1 MSIFCSE
8 WKSEKIGDILKER
21 KEIGFSN
28 LPLLSVTAE
37 KGVVKRNEIDI
48 KDNSSADKSNY
59 KRICPFDIGYNTMRM
74 WQGRSGVSEYE
85 GIVSPAYTVLKPTSK
100 VDSNFIGYLFKLPA
114 MINIFRRYSQGLV
127 NDTLSLK
134 YNQLKNIT
142 IKIPSFREQK
152 KIARILNVWDEAIA
166 LKKDLI
172 ELKKEQKKGLMNY
185 LLTGKS
191 RFPGFIDKW
200 EETEIGKLAEV
211 VSGVTPPTSNKK
223 YWGGKIPWCTPT
235 DITKSSKYIKKTEK
249 TITKEALKEN
259 RIKLLPEN
267 SILMCSRATIG
278 PRSINKVPM
287 TTNQGFKS
295 FICFEE
301 KIDNEFLYYLIGI
314 LEKKFVSLS
323 NGSTFLELSK
333 KDLLK
338 TQVKIPKLKE
348 QKVIAKVLAKVD
360 KEIELLEKEL
370 EYLKEQKK
378 GLMQLLLTGKVRVKC

>member
-172 ELKKEQKKGLMNY
+172 ELKKEQKKGLMQK
-185 LLTGKS
+185 LLTGS
-191 RFPGFIDKW
+191 IRVPGIW
-200 EETEIGKLAEV
+200 ENWKEERLSELAEIV
-211 VSGVTPPTSNKK
+211 MGHSPKSTYYNTNGEGVFLIQGMADCKGRKTKPKIWTKQTTKMCKVNDIIMTVRAPV
-223 YWGGKIPWCTPT
+223 GKISMAIHEACIGRGVCAIRPK
-235 DITKSSKYIKKTEK
+235 KSY
-249 TITKEALKEN
+249 
-259 RIKLLPEN
+259 
-267 SILMCSRATIG
+267 
-278 PRSINKVPM
+278 
-287 TTNQGFKS
+287 
-295 FICFEE
+295 
-301 KIDNEFLYYLIGI
+301 EFLYHKLVF
-314 LEKKFVSLS
+314 LEEKWEKISQ
-323 NGSTFLELSK
+323 GSTFESVNSKEIKDLKIKVPISEEEQKTIAKILSK
-333 KDLLK
+333 
-338 TQVKIPKLKE
+338 
-348 QKVIAKVLAKVD
+348 AD
-360 KEIELLEKEL
+360 KEIELLEKEN